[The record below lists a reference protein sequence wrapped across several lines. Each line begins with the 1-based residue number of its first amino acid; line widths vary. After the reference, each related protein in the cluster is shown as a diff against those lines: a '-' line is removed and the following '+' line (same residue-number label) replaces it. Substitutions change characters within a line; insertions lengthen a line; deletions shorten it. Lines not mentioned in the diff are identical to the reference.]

1 MPTTD
6 FTIPEGSST
15 VTTSVGEKPT
25 EKFVVRDWMLS
36 VTDVLNHH
44 QTCISRAAASRIL
57 LWLNAILTW
66 AYIIFVK

>member
-1 MPTTD
+1 MPTD
-6 FTIPEGSST
+6 LTIPESSFSAT
-15 VTTSVGEKPT
+15 VSVEEQKPT

-36 VTDVLNHH
+36 VTNVLNHH
-44 QTCISRAAASRIL
+44 QTCLSKAAASRIL